1 MTSTGLDVK
10 FNTMK
15 PTILAR
21 LLNVSGQTLRRW
33 TDTYGRFLTPGATP
47 PKGRSRALSARDVRV
62 LYLVSVLRN
71 TGQDPDR
78 ILERLETEQAQ
89 DWQGL
94 PEIPPEWKV
103 DPGSTVPVEL
113 AASRAYDIAQ
123 VAVLQSELQQAEKRI
138 EDLSLALQDAKERA
152 QKLESDLE
160 TLRNQKEASEHAQHA
175 LELELAQAQTEI
187 GRLEGELKSYGL
199 GRGTPINV
207 GLLLASA
214 VIFGVVLVVVIFIVA
229 TLIR

>member
-1 MTSTGLDVK
+1 MRLDVEFK
-10 FNTMK
+10 AMK
-15 PTILAR
+15 PTSLAR

-33 TDTYGRFLTPGATP
+33 TDTYGRFLSPGATP
-47 PKGRSRALSARDVRV
+47 PKGRPRALSDRDIRV

-78 ILERLETEQAQ
+78 VLERLEAEQAQ
-89 DWQGL
+89 DWPGL
-94 PEIPPEWKV
+94 PEIPPEWKA
-103 DPGSTVPVEL
+103 DPGSTVSVEL

-138 EDLSLALQDAKERA
+138 QELSLSLQDAKERA
-152 QKLESDLE
+152 EKLENDLE
-160 TLRNQKEASEHAQHA
+160 TLRTHKEASDHAQHA
-175 LELELAQAQTEI
+175 LELELAQARTEI

-214 VIFGVVLVVVIFIVA
+214 VIFGVVLVVVVFIVA

>member
-1 MTSTGLDVK
+1 MRLDVEFK
-10 FNTMK
+10 AMK
-15 PTILAR
+15 PTSLAR

-33 TDTYGRFLTPGATP
+33 TDTYGRFLSPGATP
-47 PKGRSRALSARDVRV
+47 PRGRPRALSDRDIRV

-78 ILERLETEQAQ
+78 VLERLEAEQAQ
-89 DWQGL
+89 DWPGL
-94 PEIPPEWKV
+94 PEIPPEWKA
-103 DPGSTVPVEL
+103 DPGSTVSVEL

-138 EDLSLALQDAKERA
+138 QELSLSLQDARERA
-152 QKLESDLE
+152 EKLENDLE
-160 TLRNQKEASEHAQHA
+160 TLRTHKEASDHAQHA
-175 LELELAQAQTEI
+175 LELELAQARTEI

-214 VIFGVVLVVVIFIVA
+214 VIFGVVLVVVVFIVA